1 MENELLK
8 KIRKIEIKTKSLSH
22 QIFAGEYHSAF
33 KGRGMAFSEV
43 REYQFGDDVR
53 NMDWNVT
60 ARLRSP
66 YIKIFEEEREMTVVL
81 LVDVSSSGIFGTSVK
96 TKRELAAE
104 VAAVLSQNI
113 VLSQY
118 QGICP
123 FLGVSKKI
131 SSAAGMGFAVI
142 FVMAVSSVF
151 TWLVYNYVLV
161 PLGLDYLYTMAFIL
175 VIASLVQI
183 TEMVVKRYSPTL
195 YSALGVYLPLITTN
209 CAILGTANSAV
220 VFSSYAFVETFAVSV
235 ATGVGFL
242 LAIVLL
248 ACVRLKTDRA
258 DIPKCFKGFPITLV
272 TAAIMALAFA
282 GFAGILG

>member
-1 MENELLK
+1 MTL
-8 KIRKIEIKTKSLSH
+8 TVLSVM
-22 QIFAGEYHSAF
+22 F
-33 KGRGMAFSEV
+33 
-43 REYQFGDDVR
+43 
-53 NMDWNVT
+53 T
-60 ARLRSP
+60 A
-66 YIKIFEEEREMTVVL
+66 II
-81 LVDVSSSGIFGTSVK
+81 
-96 TKRELAAE
+96 
-104 VAAVLSQNI
+104 SQNI

-142 FVMAVSSVF
+142 FVMAVSAVF

-161 PLGLDYLYTMAFIL
+161 PLEIEFLYTMAFIL

-183 TEMVVKRYSPTL
+183 TEMIVKRYSPTL

-220 VFSSYAFVETFAVSV
+220 VFNSYTFIETFAVSV
-235 ATGVGFL
+235 ATGAGFL
-242 LAIVLL
+242 LAIILL

-272 TAAIMALAFA
+272 TAAIMAMAFA
-282 GFAGILG
+282 GFAGILA

>member
-1 MENELLK
+1 
-8 KIRKIEIKTKSLSH
+8 
-22 QIFAGEYHSAF
+22 
-33 KGRGMAFSEV
+33 
-43 REYQFGDDVR
+43 
-53 NMDWNVT
+53 
-60 ARLRSP
+60 
-66 YIKIFEEEREMTVVL
+66 MTVSIL
-81 LVDVSSSGIFGTSVK
+81 SVMF
-96 TKRELAAE
+96 
-104 VAAVLSQNI
+104 AAVISHNI

-151 TWLVYNYVLV
+151 TWLAYNYILL
-161 PLGLDYLYTMAFIL
+161 PLELDYLYIIAFIL
-175 VIASLVQI
+175 IIASLVQL
-183 TEMVVKRYSPTL
+183 TEIIVKRFSPTL

-209 CAILGTANSAV
+209 CAIFGTANSAV
-220 VFSSYAFVETFAVSV
+220 VYSSYAFIETFAVSV

-282 GFAGILG
+282 GFAGILA

>member
-1 MENELLK
+1 
-8 KIRKIEIKTKSLSH
+8 
-22 QIFAGEYHSAF
+22 
-33 KGRGMAFSEV
+33 
-43 REYQFGDDVR
+43 
-53 NMDWNVT
+53 
-60 ARLRSP
+60 
-66 YIKIFEEEREMTVVL
+66 MTV
-81 LVDVSSSGIFGTSVK
+81 SIISVMF
-96 TKRELAAE
+96 
-104 VAAVLSQNI
+104 AAVLSQNI

-209 CAILGTANSAV
+209 CAILGTANSTV
-220 VFSSYAFVETFAVSV
+220 VFSSYTFVETFAVSV

>member
-1 MENELLK
+1 M
-8 KIRKIEIKTKSLSH
+8 TASL
-22 QIFAGEYHSAF
+22 I
-33 KGRGMAFSEV
+33 
-43 REYQFGDDVR
+43 
-53 NMDWNVT
+53 
-60 ARLRSP
+60 
-66 YIKIFEEEREMTVVL
+66 
-81 LVDVSSSGIFGTSVK
+81 SVMF
-96 TKRELAAE
+96 
-104 VAAVLSQNI
+104 AAVISNNI

-131 SSAAGMGFAVI
+131 SSSAGMGFAVI
-142 FVMAVSSVF
+142 FVMAISSVF
-151 TWLVYNYVLV
+151 TWLVYNYILL
-161 PLGLDYLYTMAFIL
+161 PLEIDYLYTMAFIH
-175 VIASLVQI
+175 VIASLVQV

-220 VFSSYAFVETFAVSV
+220 VYNSYNFVYTFAVSV

-242 LAIVLL
+242 FAILLL

-282 GFAGILG
+282 GFSGILA

>member
-1 MENELLK
+1 
-8 KIRKIEIKTKSLSH
+8 
-22 QIFAGEYHSAF
+22 
-33 KGRGMAFSEV
+33 
-43 REYQFGDDVR
+43 
-53 NMDWNVT
+53 
-60 ARLRSP
+60 
-66 YIKIFEEEREMTVVL
+66 MTV
-81 LVDVSSSGIFGTSVK
+81 SIISVMF
-96 TKRELAAE
+96 
-104 VAAVLSQNI
+104 AAVLSQNI

-195 YSALGVYLPLITTN
+195 YSTLGVYLPLITTN
-209 CAILGTANSAV
+209 CAILGTANSTV
-220 VFSSYAFVETFAVSV
+220 VFSSYTFVETFAVSV

>member
-1 MENELLK
+1 
-8 KIRKIEIKTKSLSH
+8 
-22 QIFAGEYHSAF
+22 
-33 KGRGMAFSEV
+33 
-43 REYQFGDDVR
+43 
-53 NMDWNVT
+53 
-60 ARLRSP
+60 
-66 YIKIFEEEREMTVVL
+66 MTV
-81 LVDVSSSGIFGTSVK
+81 SIISVMF
-96 TKRELAAE
+96 
-104 VAAVLSQNI
+104 AAVISNNI

-142 FVMAVSSVF
+142 FVMAVSAVF

-161 PLGLDYLYTMAFIL
+161 PLEIEFLYTMAFIL

-183 TEMVVKRYSPTL
+183 TEMIVKRYSPTL

-220 VFSSYAFVETFAVSV
+220 VFNSYTFIETFAVSV
-235 ATGVGFL
+235 ATGAGFL
-242 LAIVLL
+242 LAIILL

-272 TAAIMALAFA
+272 IAAIMAMAFA
-282 GFAGILG
+282 GFAGILA

>member
-1 MENELLK
+1 MT
-8 KIRKIEIKTKSLSH
+8 ISILSVM
-22 QIFAGEYHSAF
+22 F
-33 KGRGMAFSEV
+33 
-43 REYQFGDDVR
+43 
-53 NMDWNVT
+53 
-60 ARLRSP
+60 
-66 YIKIFEEEREMTVVL
+66 
-81 LVDVSSSGIFGTSVK
+81 
-96 TKRELAAE
+96 
-104 VAAVLSQNI
+104 AAVISDNI

-151 TWLVYNYVLV
+151 TWLAYNYILL
-161 PLGLDYLYTMAFIL
+161 PLELDYLYIIAFIL
-175 VIASLVQI
+175 IIASLVQL
-183 TEMVVKRYSPTL
+183 TEIIVKRFSPTL

-209 CAILGTANSAV
+209 CAIFGTANSAV
-220 VFSSYAFVETFAVSV
+220 VYSSYAFIETFAVSV

-248 ACVRLKTDRA
+248 ACVRLKSDRA

-282 GFAGILG
+282 GFAGILA

>member
-1 MENELLK
+1 
-8 KIRKIEIKTKSLSH
+8 
-22 QIFAGEYHSAF
+22 
-33 KGRGMAFSEV
+33 
-43 REYQFGDDVR
+43 
-53 NMDWNVT
+53 
-60 ARLRSP
+60 
-66 YIKIFEEEREMTVVL
+66 MTV
-81 LVDVSSSGIFGTSVK
+81 SIISVMF
-96 TKRELAAE
+96 
-104 VAAVLSQNI
+104 AAVLSQNI

-123 FLGVSKKI
+123 FLGESKKI

-209 CAILGTANSAV
+209 CAILGTANSTV
-220 VFSSYAFVETFAVSV
+220 VFSSYTFVETFAVSV